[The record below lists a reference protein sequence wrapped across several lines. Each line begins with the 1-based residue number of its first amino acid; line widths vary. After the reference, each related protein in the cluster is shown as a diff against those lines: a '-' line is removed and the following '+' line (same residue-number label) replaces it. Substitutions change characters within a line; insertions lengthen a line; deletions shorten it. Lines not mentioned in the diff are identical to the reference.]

1 MMAWDKG
8 STFPARNQ
16 GRMLSSFRFRA
27 TKECSVVSTFRLP
40 RPWLQPTRYQEP
52 QSWTLTGA
60 GAETGRKSPRP
71 GRGRGVPRK
80 GRSRGRGAKT
90 RTWRRS
96 DYGTVRSPLSSCGAC
111 CSAGESAPA
120 VCGAGGELQGQIA
133 AQDSGTRRAPGGG
146 LALNDRDP

>member
-27 TKECSVVSTFRLP
+27 TKECSAVSTFSLP
-40 RPWLQPTRYQEP
+40 CPGLQPTRYQEP

-60 GAETGRKSPRP
+60 RAETDPQSPQP

-80 GRSRGRGAKT
+80 RRSRGRGAKT

-96 DYGTVRSPLSSCGAC
+96 GYGAVRSPLSSCGAC

-120 VCGAGGELQGQIA
+120 VCGAGGERQGQIA